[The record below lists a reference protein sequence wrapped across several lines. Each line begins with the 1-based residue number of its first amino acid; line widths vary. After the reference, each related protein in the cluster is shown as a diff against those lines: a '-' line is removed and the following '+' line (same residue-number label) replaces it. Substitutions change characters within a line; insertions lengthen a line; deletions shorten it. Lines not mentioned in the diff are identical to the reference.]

1 MRGEDRTLGQLF
13 SYVNVE
19 DRIAGD
25 HPLRQ
30 IRLLV
35 NDALK
40 ALDADFS
47 ALYANDTG
55 RPSIAPERLLRAM
68 LLQAL
73 YSIRSE
79 RQLMERLEFDLLF
92 RWFVGLGPDEK
103 AWDASTFSKNRDR
116 LLDGDIAA
124 KFLGAVLSLRRVKTL
139 LSREH
144 FSVDGTLIEAWASTK
159 SFRPKDADGGRDD
172 DAGPQGPGKAR
183 NASRDFHG
191 EKWSNK
197 THASSTDPDAR
208 LYRKGR
214 GKPAQLCYMG
224 HVLMENRQG
233 LAVATQLTHAT
244 GLAEREAA
252 LEMIRT
258 RKVKRGAT
266 LGADKGYNA
275 WTFKRDLKKVGI
287 KPHVAMKS
295 ETGRGGLPI
304 KPPKGYETSQ
314 RIRKRI
320 EEIFGWIKTTG
331 GYAKTKFR
339 GKRRVAQGFDIAI
352 AAYNLVR
359 LPKLLTGAAT

>member
-1 MRGEDRTLGQLF
+1 MFAYL
-13 SYVNVE
+13 NVE
-19 DRIAGD
+19 DRIVGD

-68 LLQAL
+68 LLPAI
-73 YSIRSE
+73 YSIPPE
-79 RQLMERLEFDLLF
+79 RQLMEHLEFDLLF

-103 AWDASTFSKNRDR
+103 AWDASTFSKNRDP

-159 SFRPKDADGGRDD
+159 RFRPKDADGGRDD

-183 NASRDFHG
+183 NVSRDFQG

-197 THASSTDPDAR
+197 TQASSTDPDAR
-208 LYRKGR
+208 LCGKGR
-214 GKPAQLCYMG
+214 GKLAQLCCMG

-233 LAVATQLTHAT
+233 LAVATHLTHAT
-244 GLAEREAA
+244 GPAEREAA
-252 LEMIRT
+252 LEMIRK

-266 LGADKGYNA
+266 LGTDKGYNA

-287 KPHVAMKS
+287 KPHVVMKS
-295 ETGRGGLPI
+295 ETGP
-304 KPPKGYETSQ
+304 
-314 RIRKRI
+314 
-320 EEIFGWIKTTG
+320 
-331 GYAKTKFR
+331 
-339 GKRRVAQGFDIAI
+339 
-352 AAYNLVR
+352 AACRSNL
-359 LPKLLTGAAT
+359 

>member
-1 MRGEDRTLGQLF
+1 MRGEDLTTDQLF

-19 DRIAGD
+19 ERIAAD

-47 ALYANDTG
+47 ELYAQDTG

-68 LLQAL
+68 LLQAI

-79 RQLMERLEFDLLF
+79 RQLVERLEFDLLF
-92 RWFVGLGPDEK
+92 RWFVGLGSDEPT
-103 AWDASTFSKNRDR
+103 WNASTFSKNRDR

-124 KFLGAVLSLRRVKTL
+124 KFLNAVLLLRRVKKL

-159 SFRPKDADGGRDD
+159 SFRPKDADSGGDS
-172 DAGPQGPGKAR
+172 GPDGSGSGR
-183 NASRDFHG
+183 NAMRDFHG
-191 EKWSNK
+191 EKWSNQ

-233 LAVATQLTHAT
+233 LAVATHLTHAT
-244 GLAEREAA
+244 GRAEREAA
-252 LEMIRT
+252 LEMIRK
-258 RKVKRGAT
+258 RKLKRGAT

-275 WTFKRDLKKVGI
+275 WAFKRDLEQAGVR
-287 KPHVAMKS
+287 PHVALKS
-295 ETGRGGLPI
+295 ETGWGGLPI
-304 KPPKGYETSQ
+304 KVPEGYEASQ

-320 EEIFGWIKTTG
+320 EEIFGWVKTTG

-339 GKRRVAQGFDIAI
+339 GTRRVAHGFDIAI

-359 LPKLLTGAAT
+359 LPKLLAGAAA

>member
-1 MRGEDRTLGQLF
+1 MRGEDRITDQLF
-13 SYVNVE
+13 SYVSVE
-19 DRIAGD
+19 DRIASD

-47 ALYANDTG
+47 ALYAQDTG

-68 LLQAL
+68 LLQAI

-92 RWFVGLGPDEK
+92 RWFVGLGSDE
-103 AWDASTFSKNRDR
+103 ATWDASTFSKNRDR

-124 KFLGAVLSLRRVKTL
+124 KFLNAVLSLRRVKKL
-139 LSREH
+139 LSRDH

-159 SFRPKDADGGRDD
+159 SFRPKDQEGGNRDSGQDGSGGGRN
-172 DAGPQGPGKAR
+172 GM
-183 NASRDFHG
+183 RDFHG
-191 EKWSNK
+191 EKWSNQ

-233 LAVATQLTHAT
+233 LAVATHLTHAT
-244 GLAEREAA
+244 GRAEREAA
-252 LEMIRT
+252 LEMIRK

-275 WTFKRDLKKVGI
+275 WTFKRDLEQAGV

-295 ETGRGGLPI
+295 ETGRGGLPVNL
-304 KPPKGYETSQ
+304 PEGY
-314 RIRKRI
+314 
-320 EEIFGWIKTTG
+320 G
-331 GYAKTKFR
+331 
-339 GKRRVAQGFDIAI
+339 
-352 AAYNLVR
+352 NH
-359 LPKLLTGAAT
+359 PCN

>member
-1 MRGEDRTLGQLF
+1 MRGEDRITDQLF

-19 DRIAGD
+19 ERIAAD

-68 LLQAL
+68 LLQAI

-92 RWFVGLGPDEK
+92 RWFVGLGADE
-103 AWDASTFSKNRDR
+103 ATWDASSFSKNRDR
-116 LLDGDIAA
+116 LLNGDIAA
-124 KFLGAVLSLRRVKTL
+124 KFLNAILSLRRVKKL

-144 FSVDGTLIEAWASTK
+144 FSVYGTLIEAWASTK
-159 SFRPKDADGGRDD
+159 SFRPKDMDGGDD
-172 DAGPQGPGKAR
+172 DAGSQGSGGTR
-183 NASRDFHG
+183 NAPRDFHG

-197 THASSTDPDAR
+197 THVSTTDPDAR

-233 LAVATQLTHAT
+233 LAVSTHLTHAT

-252 LEMIRT
+252 LEMIRK

-275 WTFKRDLKKVGI
+275 WTFKRDLEQAGVR
-287 KPHVAMKS
+287 PHVALKS

-304 KPPKGYETSQ
+304 KIPEGYEISQ

-320 EEIFGWIKTTG
+320 EEIFGWTKTTG

-339 GKRRVAQGFDIAI
+339 GKRRVAHGFDIAI

-359 LPKLLTGAAT
+359 LPKLLAGAAA

>member
-1 MRGEDRTLGQLF
+1 MRGEDRTTDQLF

-19 DRIAGD
+19 DRIAAD

-30 IRLLV
+30 IRSLV

-68 LLQAL
+68 LLQAI

-92 RWFVGLGPDEK
+92 RWFVGLGPDEST
-103 AWDASTFSKNRDR
+103 WDASTFSKNRDR

-124 KFLGAVLSLRRVKTL
+124 RFLDAVLSLRRVKKL

-159 SFRPKDADGGRDD
+159 SFRPKDADRGDD
-172 DAGPQGPGKAR
+172 DAGPEDPGAGR
-183 NASRDFHG
+183 NAPRDFHG
-191 EKWSNK
+191 ETWSNK

-214 GKPAQLCYMG
+214 GKPAQLCFMG

-252 LEMIRT
+252 LAMIRN
-258 RKVKRGAT
+258 RKLKRGAT
-266 LGADKGYNA
+266 IGADKGYNA
-275 WTFKRDLKKVGI
+275 WTFKRDIEQAGL

-295 ETGRGGLPI
+295 ENGRGGLPI
-304 KPPKGYETSQ
+304 KTPEGYDISQ

-320 EEIFGWIKTTG
+320 EEIFGWVKTTG

-339 GKRRVAQGFDIAI
+339 GKRRVAHGFDIAI

-359 LPKLLTGAAT
+359 LPKLLAGAAA

>member
-1 MRGEDRTLGQLF
+1 MRGEDRTTDQLF

-19 DRIAGD
+19 ERIAAD

-47 ALYANDTG
+47 ELYAQDTG

-68 LLQAL
+68 LLQAI

-92 RWFVGLGPDEK
+92 RWFVGLGSDEPT
-103 AWDASTFSKNRDR
+103 WNASTFSKNRDR

-124 KFLGAVLSLRRVKTL
+124 KFLNAVLSLRRVKKL

-159 SFRPKDADGGRDD
+159 SFRPKDADGGGDSG
-172 DAGPQGPGKAR
+172 AGPDGAGGGR
-183 NASRDFHG
+183 NALRNFHG
-191 EKWSNK
+191 ETWSNK
-197 THASSTDPDAR
+197 THTSSTDPDAR

-233 LAVATQLTHAT
+233 LAVATHLTHAT
-244 GLAEREAA
+244 GRAEREAA
-252 LEMIRT
+252 LEMIRK

-275 WTFKRDLKKVGI
+275 WTFKRDLEQAGV

-295 ETGRGGLPI
+295 ETGRGGLPV
-304 KPPKGYETSQ
+304 KLPEGYEISQ

-320 EEIFGWIKTTG
+320 EEIFGWTKTTG

-339 GKRRVAQGFDIAI
+339 GKRRVAHGFDIAI

-359 LPKLLTGAAT
+359 LPKLLAGAAA